1 MTDTTD
7 TRCVLVYREM
17 VEQPDGIYNLG
28 EATTLGDEDGD
39 GEESWCVFRDDKEA
53 LDVFVQNL
61 TDPGALGIDLCSEQT
76 AEDVTESEG
85 FLGWGTV
92 VRHSW
97 TDEEGERRSRLF
109 SVITRPR
116 HQSMD

>member
-39 GEESWCVFRDDKEA
+39 GEESWCVLADDKEA
-53 LDVFVQNL
+53 LDVFLDNL
-61 TDPGALGIDLCSEQT
+61 TDPGALGIDGCVDQT
-76 AEDVTESEG
+76 SEDVTESEE
-85 FLGWGTV
+85 FRGWGAV

-97 TDEEGERRSRLF
+97 TTHDGDTGSRLY
-109 SVITRPR
+109 SAITRPR
-116 HQSMD
+116 HQSTD